1 MAPSASYLDYV
12 KELFSPFGE
21 IAIRKM
27 FGGAGIYCD
36 GAIFAISDEDDIW
49 FKVDDVSR
57 AEFEAAGL
65 RPFEV
70 DMGGKMG
77 TMSYY
82 NAPEEIF
89 DDNDALIRWTLLAL
103 GAAARA
109 KKPVKKSA
117 KKKTAP
123 GKAAKPKSLKR
134 AAKKS

>member
-1 MAPSASYLDYV
+1 MAPSASFLEYIKD
-12 KELFSPFGE
+12 LFSPFGE
-21 IAIRKM
+21 ISVRKM
-27 FGGAGIYCD
+27 FGGAGVYCD
-36 GAIFAISDEDDIW
+36 SAIFAICGDDDIW

-57 AEFEAAGL
+57 AAFEAAGL
-65 RPFEV
+65 KPFEV
-70 DMGGKMG
+70 EMNGKTG

-89 DDNDALIRWTLLAL
+89 DDNDALRRWTLLAL